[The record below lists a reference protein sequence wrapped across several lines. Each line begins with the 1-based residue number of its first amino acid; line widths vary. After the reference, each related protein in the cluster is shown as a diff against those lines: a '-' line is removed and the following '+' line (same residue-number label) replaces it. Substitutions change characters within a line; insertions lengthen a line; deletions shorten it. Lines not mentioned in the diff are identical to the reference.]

1 MASAEEFRGATKIL
15 VTGGAGFIGSHVVR
29 ILLERYSVPV
39 RVMHLPHDNMINLKN
54 LDVELFSGDIT
65 SAEDVSTA
73 VAGCD
78 VVFHLAA
85 VYALW
90 LPDMTLMDRVN
101 VGGTRLLFEECV
113 KQGVERVVY
122 TSSFARFAGQGLDA
136 TCDETSPFKLNCSY
150 YSRTKY
156 ESHQMAERYAKNG
169 LDVVI
174 VNPACPLGPGDYGP
188 TPTGRLIADAFS
200 LPVTMGVHTIS
211 NYIDVRDCAMGHV
224 LALEKGRTGESYI
237 LGDKNAS
244 HPDLMRSLQKVV
256 GLKRPLITV
265 SPNALY
271 PVAYLSQAIAKY
283 VTHKAPF
290 MTPVELEISNVGL
303 IADPSRAKN
312 ELGLPSRPIEQ
323 TLRDAVSWFV
333 QNGYITNKEVCRKFE
348 QEDGVLV

>member
-1 MASAEEFRGATKIL
+1 MTSTEGFSGATKIL

-29 ILLERYSVPV
+29 ILLERYNVPV
-39 RVMHLPHDNMINLKN
+39 RVMHLPHDNMINLAG
-54 LDVELFSGDIT
+54 LDVELVSGDIT
-65 SAEDVSTA
+65 SSEDVSAA

-101 VGGTRLLFEECV
+101 IGGTRLLFDECV
-113 KQGVERVVY
+113 TQGVKRVIY

-136 TCDETSPFKLNCSY
+136 TCDETSPFKLGCSY

-156 ESHQMAERYAKNG
+156 ESHQIAELYAKNG

-188 TPTGRLIADAFS
+188 TPTGRVIADAFN
-200 LPVTMGVHTIS
+200 LPVTMGVHTVS

-265 SPNALY
+265 SPNTLY
-271 PVAYLSQAIAKY
+271 PVAYLTQAVAKY
-283 VTHKAPF
+283 VTRKAPF
-290 MTPVELEISNVGL
+290 MTPVELEISNAGL
-303 IADPSRAKN
+303 IADPSKAKN
-312 ELGLPSRPIEQ
+312 ELGLPSRPIEE

-348 QEDGVLV
+348 QENPVTA